1 MKRRTAKLILSI
13 NHLNRSMEIN
23 RMIKVRLSTLIKK
36 EKDLVHAENVVKD
49 YHVYR
54 PTSSTMRTIYVDH
67 VFYSKCI
74 LLHII

>member
-13 NHLNRSMEIN
+13 NHLNRPMEIN

-36 EKDLVHAENVVKD
+36 KELVHAENVVKD

-54 PTSSTMRTIYVDH
+54 PKSSTMGTIYVDH

-74 LLHII
+74 LCI